1 MLTFNFNKKRSIVH
15 CGKEQ
20 NNMGKQSFLK
30 ITALLMLLVSLT
42 IMGASCM
49 TNRHTVGKGSQT
61 GVVEKSRQWYALWG
75 LVNIGDQDTNN
86 MVGDATD
93 YKIETYY
100 GVADW
105 FIHFFLGWL
114 SIGSR
119 TIKVTK

>member
-1 MLTFNFNKKRSIVH
+1 
-15 CGKEQ
+15 
-20 NNMGKQSFLK
+20 MGKQSFLK

-75 LVNIGDQDTNN
+75 LVNIGDQDTKN